1 MYLSKIKYNNLPS
14 ILFLLKLFH
23 SELNRDFVSDINV
36 LVSILFVKNGNALCQ
51 PNSNSYPIK
60 IKFIFL

>member
-14 ILFLLKLFH
+14 ILFLRKLFH

-36 LVSILFVKNGNALCQ
+36 LVSILFVKYNIQCKV
-51 PNSNSYPIK
+51 Y
-60 IKFIFL
+60 